1 MLPSLWCAARIL
13 RATIAVYHGKD
24 RVLDVVAAGVSL
36 RTSAK
41 RRLLQG
47 EVYAR
52 RVLGKYTGAEYGDGL
67 NARSI
72 LSLTTLGATRI
83 PISKNSAHHGVPVY
97 FHGSRRALVARVSRT
112 CLNDNKTG
120 RGKRLE
126 NSPTLTAFIA
136 SSQKRSPCPVST
148 QLLQASIRCIIQTQ
162 VTLCTSSPTSLRRQT
177 LRRIVRSSASALLAR
192 QRYNST

>member
-1 MLPSLWCAARIL
+1 M
-13 RATIAVYHGKD
+13 
-24 RVLDVVAAGVSL
+24 LDVVTAGVSL
-36 RTSAK
+36 RTSGK
-41 RRLLQG
+41 RPLLQG

-52 RVLGKYTGAEYGDGL
+52 RVLGKYTGAEHGDGL

-72 LSLTTLGATRI
+72 LSLTTSGATRI

-162 VTLCTSSPTSLRRQT
+162 VTLCTSSPTSLQRQT
-177 LRRIVRSSASALLAR
+177 LRRIAIVVRSSASALLAR